1 MKIIFIS
8 LFSYR
13 KFSKYFFIFNNKFLK
28 NQSKHYQNYYYFLI
42 RKLMF
47 NIQKLF
53 IKINFFEPENF
64 E

>member
-1 MKIIFIS
+1 MYHIYSKI
-8 LFSYR
+8 Y
-13 KFSKYFFIFNNKFLK
+13 IFNNKFLK